1 MPFTEVNGKR
11 IFYSWK
17 PASRAGLTLFMIHG
31 LGGAHSFWSPV
42 IPGLVEA
49 GYSCLAMD
57 VPGFGQSPY
66 HGRPHDLHEIAED
79 SVALLKSLDK
89 SLDRTII
96 VGASM
101 AGIVCCEIAVKHKTA
116 GIVSVG
122 PICPGPET
130 KEAFEHRVAVVKK
143 DGVEGIVNT
152 IDIPTR
158 ATGSKASRTA
168 EAFVRSLIQSSNAE
182 AYETLAQA
190 IASASVPEYE
200 KITCPLLCVA
210 GTEDQVARLDDL
222 ALIGDSWGAPSK
234 TELEVLFGVGH
245 WHCIEDADSMESCL
259 KRFAKKVTGLLC
271 NNGA

>member
-1 MPFTEVNGKR
+1 M
-11 IFYSWK
+11 
-17 PASRAGLTLFMIHG
+17 
-31 LGGAHSFWSPV
+31 
-42 IPGLVEA
+42 
-49 GYSCLAMD
+49 
-57 VPGFGQSPY
+57 
-66 HGRPHDLHEIAED
+66 
-79 SVALLKSLDK
+79 ALLKSLGK

-101 AGIVCCEIAVKHKTA
+101 AGIVCCEIAVKHKVA

-143 DGVEGIVNT
+143 GKALLHVHSLIFASCTDIAFADGVEGIVNT

-182 AYETLAQA
+182 AYETLSQA
-190 IASASVPEYE
+190 IASASVPEYG

-210 GTEDQVARLDDL
+210 GQEDQVARLEDL
-222 ALIGDSWGAPSK
+222 ALIGDRYVASP
-234 TELEVLFGVGH
+234 
-245 WHCIEDADSMESCL
+245 
-259 KRFAKKVTGLLC
+259 
-271 NNGA
+271 